1 MNKLLVLCFAMIL
14 SCTNAVSQ
22 KSTNGQQKGEI
33 LVSESQGGTGKVEF
47 KIINNA
53 QEYAKLFDKND
64 SGLVAEGE
72 KAVEKHPAFPTDKK
86 VILYNLGNFGSGNHR
101 ISEIKNIYVKENTL
115 FIEVPEYQSG
125 GMEIQMISNP
135 WSIITVPSN
144 LKFNTV
150 ELLYSK

>member
-33 LVSESQGGTGKVEF
+33 LASESQGGTGTVGF
-47 KIINNA
+47 KIIKNA
-53 QEYAKLFDKND
+53 EEYAKIFEND
-64 SGLVAEGE
+64 NLVIVAEGE
-72 KAVEKHPAFPTDKK
+72 KAAQKYPAFPSDKK
-86 VILYNLGNFGSGNHR
+86 VILYNLGNFNSGNHR
-101 ISEIKNIYVKENTL
+101 ISEIKSLSVKDNTL
-115 FIEVPEYQSG
+115 MIEVPAYQSG

-135 WSIITVPSN
+135 WFIIAVPSN
-144 LKFNTV
+144 FQFNSV